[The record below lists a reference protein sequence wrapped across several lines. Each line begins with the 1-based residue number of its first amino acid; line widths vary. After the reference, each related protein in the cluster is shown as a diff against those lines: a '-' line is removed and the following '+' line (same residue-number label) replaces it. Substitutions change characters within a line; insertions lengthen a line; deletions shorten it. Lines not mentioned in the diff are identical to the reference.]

1 MTIETFIR
9 AMPKVELH
17 VHLEG
22 STRPATLLKLASRH
36 PVAPPDNPVE
46 GLSEWHTFTDFP
58 HFIEIYIAV
67 SNCLRTPN
75 EIELINREFLQGQA
89 AQHILHSEVTY
100 TALTLYKM
108 HGISLEDQLAAIN
121 RARVWSADE
130 LNTTMTLTFDIARE
144 VGADDG
150 LITANWAIR
159 RIGTSSP
166 NPSRQRT
173 PCTHSRQVLLCA
185 NPTHHL
191 TSVQRPLLFG
201 VRRDL
206 MRATGGKCTLPAI
219 SSTTLCSSQPT
230 SNFRSKTASDRCSQ
244 RLDARNMRKMHT
256 ACNPDLAARTTHR
269 TKPAPGPHQST
280 LRRMC
285 HLFSAGL
292 PPPVL

>member
-36 PVAPPDNPVE
+36 PVAPPANPVE
-46 GLSEWHTFTDFP
+46 GLREWYTFTDFP

-67 SNCLRTPN
+67 SNCLRTPD
-75 EIELINREFLQGQA
+75 EIELITRTFLLGQA

-121 RARVWSADE
+121 RARVWAADE

-191 TSVQRPLLFG
+191 LQFKNRFCSVF
-201 VRRDL
+201 
-206 MRATGGKCTLPAI
+206 AEI
-219 SSTTLCSSQPT
+219 
-230 SNFRSKTASDRCSQ
+230 
-244 RLDARNMRKMHT
+244 
-256 ACNPDLAARTTHR
+256 
-269 TKPAPGPHQST
+269 
-280 LRRMC
+280 
-285 HLFSAGL
+285 
-292 PPPVL
+292 

>member
-22 STRPATLLKLASRH
+22 STRPATLPKLASRH
-36 PVAPPDNPVE
+36 PVARPANPVE
-46 GLSEWHTFTDFP
+46 GLREWYTFTDFP

-121 RARVWSADE
+121 RARVWAADKM
-130 LNTTMTLTFDIARE
+130 NTAMTLTFDIARE
-144 VGADDG
+144 VSADDG

-191 TSVQRPLLFG
+191 LQFKNRFYSVF
-201 VRRDL
+201 
-206 MRATGGKCTLPAI
+206 AEI
-219 SSTTLCSSQPT
+219 
-230 SNFRSKTASDRCSQ
+230 
-244 RLDARNMRKMHT
+244 
-256 ACNPDLAARTTHR
+256 
-269 TKPAPGPHQST
+269 
-280 LRRMC
+280 
-285 HLFSAGL
+285 
-292 PPPVL
+292 

>member
-1 MTIETFIR
+1 MCISK
-9 AMPKVELH
+9 A
-17 VHLEG
+17 
-22 STRPATLLKLASRH
+22 RPAPRRYLNLRVATLSLLRTIRSK
-36 PVAPPDNPVE
+36 E
-46 GLSEWHTFTDFP
+46 SEWHTFTDFP

-121 RARVWSADE
+121 RARVWAADE

-191 TSVQRPLLFG
+191 LQFKNRFCSVF
-201 VRRDL
+201 
-206 MRATGGKCTLPAI
+206 AEI
-219 SSTTLCSSQPT
+219 
-230 SNFRSKTASDRCSQ
+230 
-244 RLDARNMRKMHT
+244 
-256 ACNPDLAARTTHR
+256 
-269 TKPAPGPHQST
+269 
-280 LRRMC
+280 
-285 HLFSAGL
+285 
-292 PPPVL
+292 